1 MKKLI
6 AVILCCF
13 VLCFALVLFLGH
25 GEAGQPDVT
34 GPEQLGH
41 GTMPPEPTAGD
52 ASAALPDD
60 TRPDDAVVPDAAKP
74 TVPDEETDSQ
84 AGSRPQKPSVLDV
97 SRMGQYLVPVN
108 QSVIYND
115 ELQEYVDSQC
125 SIYNNQIRL
134 TADREG
140 DYYRSGKVVSNIAF
154 LYGDFTFRIH
164 TLSGSGLFPAIWML
178 PETGAVLPEVDIY
191 ECIGSF
197 PTTIYGVHH
206 FMNGGVKEREFFDTD
221 LPAAT
226 QEYTLSFHWDEQS
239 LVWYLN
245 GQPLQTFTE
254 QVPDKPMYIIMNL
267 AVGGSWAQPPTEDTS
282 FPSSFQVEV
291 LEFSPRNIRSR

>member
-13 VLCFALVLFLGH
+13 VLCFALVFSLDRS
-25 GEAGQPDVT
+25 EAGQPDPI

-41 GTMPPEPTAGD
+41 GTTPPEQTAGD
-52 ASAALPDD
+52 SSAAPPDP
-60 TRPDDAVVPDAAKP
+60 TAAPAIPDAAAP
-74 TVPDEETDSQ
+74 TVSAVEPGSQ
-84 AGSRPQKPSVLDV
+84 TGSRQPSVLDV
-97 SRMGQYLVPVN
+97 SRMRQYLVPRN
-108 QSVIYND
+108 QSIAYND

-125 SIYNNQIRL
+125 TIYNNQVLL
-134 TADREG
+134 TADWIDGR
-140 DYYRSGKVVSNIAF
+140 YCSGKVESNIAF

-191 ECIGSF
+191 ECIGNF
-197 PTTIYGVHH
+197 PTDIYGVHH
-206 FMNGGVKEREFFDTD
+206 FMDGGVKEREYFSTD
-221 LPAAT
+221 LPTGT
-226 QEYTLSFHWDEQS
+226 QEYILSFHWDEQS

-245 GQPLQTFTE
+245 GQPLQTFTK
-254 QVPDKPMYIIMNL
+254 QVPDKPMYLIMNL
-267 AVGGSWAQPPTEDTS
+267 AVGGSWAQPPTEDTP